1 LSRSRISRPRF
12 SVMISTLNRGE
23 MLKRALRSV
32 RRQNFT
38 DYELIVVD
46 DGSTED
52 IEAVVRETAP
62 DALFRRLPVN
72 LGIPGARNA
81 ALEMATG
88 EIGAFLDS
96 DDVWHPNFLSYH
108 HNAYLQIEHP
118 IFVFTDYYSKGPV
131 LSGPVKQLVE
141 EPAAPNA
148 LLHMMMRPF
157 IHTMSCFTAPM
168 DKMKSLGGFSTELSR
183 FSDLDLYVRLLAG
196 GKEVKTLSCL
206 RHPAV
211 GLPHIAV
218 LKEVHIKDRSL
229 DDYMRNWHRNKIGFL
244 DRVFS
249 YPCMARFQDF
259 RAICEAKLEEG
270 QESFFRNFA
279 GAL

>member
-1 LSRSRISRPRF
+1 
-12 SVMISTLNRGE
+12 MISTLNRGE
-23 MLKRALRSV
+23 MLKRALASV
-32 RRQNFT
+32 RRQTFK
-38 DYELIVVD
+38 DFEIVVVD

-52 IEAVVRETAP
+52 IESIVREVAP
-62 DALFRRLPVN
+62 AALFRKLPEN

-96 DDVWHPNFLSYH
+96 DDVWHPNYLFYH
-108 HNAYLQIEHP
+108 HNAYLHVDHP

-157 IHTMSCFTAPM
+157 IHTMSCFTAPLG
-168 DKMKSLGGFSTELSR
+168 KMQALGGFSTGLKR

-196 GKEVKTLSCL
+196 GMEVKSLACL

-211 GLPHIAV
+211 GLPHITV
-218 LKEVHIKDRSL
+218 LKEVHVKDRSL
-229 DDYMRNWHRNKIGFL
+229 DDYMENWHRNKVAFL
-244 DRVFS
+244 DRVFA
-249 YPCMARFQDF
+249 YPFMGRFQGL
-259 RAICEAKLEEG
+259 RSTCESKLDEG
-270 QESFFRNFA
+270 QQSFFKNFA
-279 GAL
+279 GAA